1 MFVLLNVFSRIFL
14 FAGIYNIGASITF
27 IFGYKWLFPLI
38 GMAIPGSQ
46 SFIYLAFAFVFV
58 FGLGYIIVSNDLNKN
73 HDIVKLGALSKILAF
88 LVIFHGCIINILPP
102 ILYIAAFI
110 DLIWAAVFIYFIKNI
125 TTSSKNIF

>member
-1 MFVLLNVFSRIFL
+1 MLDVFSRIFL

-38 GMAIPGSQ
+38 GMAIPNAL
-46 SFIYLAFAFVFV
+46 SFMYLAFAFVFV
-58 FGLGYIIVSNDLNKN
+58 FGLGYIVVSNDLNEN

-88 LVIFHGCIINILPP
+88 FIIFHGCIVKILPP

-110 DLIWAAVFIYFIKNI
+110 DLMWGAVFIYFMRSIRA
-125 TTSSKNIF
+125 S

>member
-1 MFVLLNVFSRIFL
+1 MLDVFSRIFL

-38 GMAIPGSQ
+38 GMAIPNAL
-46 SFIYLAFAFVFV
+46 SFMYLAFAFVFV
-58 FGLGYIIVSNDLNKN
+58 FGLGYIVVSNDLNEN

-88 LVIFHGCIINILPP
+88 FIIFHGCIVNILPP

-110 DLIWAAVFIYFIKNI
+110 DLMWGAVFIYFMRSIRA
-125 TTSSKNIF
+125 S

>member
-1 MFVLLNVFSRIFL
+1 MLDVFSRIFL

-38 GMAIPGSQ
+38 GMAIPNAL
-46 SFIYLAFAFVFV
+46 SFMYLAFAFVFV
-58 FGLGYIIVSNDLNKN
+58 FGLGYIVVSNDLNEN

-88 LVIFHGCIINILPP
+88 FIIFHGCIVKILPP

-110 DLIWAAVFIYFIKNI
+110 DLIWGTIFLYFLKNI
-125 TTSSKNIF
+125 RTS

>member
-1 MFVLLNVFSRIFL
+1 M

-38 GMAIPGSQ
+38 GMAIPSAI
-46 SFIYLAFAFVFV
+46 SFMYLAFAFVFV
-58 FGLGYIIVSNDLNKN
+58 FGLGYIIVSNDLNKS

-88 LVIFHGCIINILPP
+88 FIIFHGCIVKTLPP

-110 DLIWAAVFIYFIKNI
+110 DLMWGVVFIYFLKNI
-125 TTSSKNIF
+125 RTS

>member
-38 GMAIPGSQ
+38 GMAIPSAI
-46 SFIYLAFAFVFV
+46 SFMYLAFAFVFV
-58 FGLGYIIVSNDLNKN
+58 FGLGYIIVSNDLNKS

-88 LVIFHGCIINILPP
+88 FIIFHGCIVKTLPP

-110 DLIWAAVFIYFIKNI
+110 DLIWGTVFIYFLKNI
-125 TTSSKNIF
+125 RTS

>member
-1 MFVLLNVFSRIFL
+1 MLDVFSRIFF

-38 GMAIPGSQ
+38 GMAIPSAI

-58 FGLGYIIVSNDLNKN
+58 FGLGYIIVSNDLSKS

-88 LVIFHGCIINILPP
+88 FVIFHGCIVKILPP
-102 ILYIAAFI
+102 ILFIAGFI
-110 DLIWAAVFIYFIKNI
+110 DLIWGVVFIYYLKK
-125 TTSSKNIF
+125 TRTS

>member
-1 MFVLLNVFSRIFL
+1 MLVLLNVFSRIFL

-46 SFIYLAFAFVFV
+46 SFMYLAFAFVFV

-88 LVIFHGCIINILPP
+88 SIIFHGCIVKTLPP
-102 ILYIAAFI
+102 ILFIAAFI
-110 DLIWAAVFIYFIKNI
+110 DLMWGAVFIYFLKNI
-125 TTSSKNIF
+125 RTS

>member
-1 MFVLLNVFSRIFL
+1 M

-38 GMAIPGSQ
+38 GMAIPSLL
-46 SFIYLAFAFVFV
+46 SFMYLAFAFVFV
-58 FGLGYIIVSNDLNKN
+58 FGLGYIIVSNDLNKS

-88 LVIFHGCIINILPP
+88 LVIFHGCIVNILPQ

-110 DLIWAAVFIYFIKNI
+110 DLIWGAVFIYYIKNI
-125 TTSSKNIF
+125 RM

>member
-1 MFVLLNVFSRIFL
+1 MLDAFSRIFL

-38 GMAIPGSQ
+38 GMAIPSAI
-46 SFIYLAFAFVFV
+46 SFMYLAFAFVFV
-58 FGLGYIIVSNDLNKN
+58 FGLGYIIVSNDLKKS

-88 LVIFHGCIINILPP
+88 FIIFHGCIVKILPP

-110 DLIWAAVFIYFIKNI
+110 DLMWGVIFIYFIKSI
-125 TTSSKNIF
+125 RTS

>member
-1 MFVLLNVFSRIFL
+1 MIKDYSGFFERIFL

-38 GMAIPGSQ
+38 GMAIPSSL
-46 SFIYLAFAFVFV
+46 SFMYLAFAFVFV
-58 FGLGYIIVSNDLNKN
+58 FGLGYIIVSNDLNKS

-88 LVIFHGCIINILPP
+88 LVIFHGIIVKILPP

-110 DLIWAAVFIYFIKNI
+110 DLIWGAVFIYYIKNI
-125 TTSSKNIF
+125 RMS

>member
-1 MFVLLNVFSRIFL
+1 MLDVFSRIFL

-38 GMAIPGSQ
+38 GMAIPNAL

-58 FGLGYIIVSNDLNKN
+58 FGLGYIVVSNDLNEN

-88 LVIFHGCIINILPP
+88 FIIFHGCIVKILPP

-110 DLIWAAVFIYFIKNI
+110 DLMWGAVFIYFMRSIR
-125 TTSSKNIF
+125 T

>member
-1 MFVLLNVFSRIFL
+1 LLDVFSRIFL

-38 GMAIPGSQ
+38 GMAIPNAL
-46 SFIYLAFAFVFV
+46 SFMYLAFAFVFV
-58 FGLGYIIVSNDLNKN
+58 FGLGYIVVSNDLNEN

-88 LVIFHGCIINILPP
+88 FIIFHGCIVKILPP

-110 DLIWAAVFIYFIKNI
+110 DLMWGAVFIYFMRSIR
-125 TTSSKNIF
+125 TS

>member
-1 MFVLLNVFSRIFL
+1 MGFVLLNVFSRIFL

-88 LVIFHGCIINILPP
+88 FVIFHGCIVKILPP
-102 ILYIAAFI
+102 ILYIAGLI
-110 DLIWAAVFIYFIKNI
+110 DLIWGVVFIYYLKKTRN
-125 TTSSKNIF
+125 S

>member
-1 MFVLLNVFSRIFL
+1 MLVLLNVFSRIFL

-58 FGLGYIIVSNDLNKN
+58 FGLVYIIVSNDLNKN

-88 LVIFHGCIINILPP
+88 FIIFHGCSVKTLPP

-110 DLIWAAVFIYFIKNI
+110 DLMWGVVFIYFLKNI
-125 TTSSKNIF
+125 RTS